1 MSWGRH
7 QPLLVNQ
14 AATLLMLTL
23 TLVGGVGAALVATV
37 LAIPML
43 VLIATGEVF
52 QNACAHALGR
62 RQV

>member
-1 MSWGRH
+1 MLRGRH
-7 QPLLVNQ
+7 RPAPLNH
-14 AATLLMLTL
+14 AATLLLMTL
-23 TLVGGVGAALVATV
+23 ALMGGVGAAIVATL

-62 RQV
+62 RQA